1 MPENNRP
8 PAHRR
13 RKGVEMKRPLSN
25 KAGKVFALLSFLLA
39 VMIFS
44 GCAHQRFLK
53 VPGMTEVPLPELVA
67 ELKRRDIVLVGE
79 VHNRIEHHELQLKVI
94 KALREAGADFA
105 IGLEMFRS
113 EDQAPLDS
121 WVAGEMGEGEFR
133 KAYARNWQVP
143 WPQYRDI
150 FLYAREKKIPLVG
163 LNVSRKIIHK
173 VFKNGFDALGPE
185 ELSELPPGLTCDIDQ
200 EYEDFIR
207 GAMEEH
213 EMEDSSFKNFCEAQV
228 VWDAGMA
235 KRAIEYLNENPGP
248 KMVILAGGGHS
259 WKRGIPSQ
267 IERRSRFTSVVILPE
282 ESKKIA
288 FESITEKDADYV
300 WVEEWSLR

>member
-1 MPENNRP
+1 
-8 PAHRR
+8 
-13 RKGVEMKRPLSN
+13 MKRPLSRN
-25 KAGKVFALLSFLLA
+25 AGRVFALLGLLFSA
-39 VMIFS
+39 VVLA
-44 GCAHQRFLK
+44 GCTHQRFLR
-53 VPGMTEVPLPELVA
+53 VPEMSEVGVPELVG
-67 ELKRRDIVLVGE
+67 ELKRRDIVLIGE
-79 VHNRIEHHELQLKVI
+79 VHNRLEHHELQLKVI
-94 KALREAGADFA
+94 KAIHEAGAEFA
-105 IGLEMFRS
+105 VGLEMFRA
-113 EDQAPLDS
+113 EDQSSLDR
-121 WVAGEMGEGEFR
+121 WVNGDMGEDEFR

-143 WPQYRDI
+143 WPLYKDI
-150 FLYAREKKIPLVG
+150 FIYAREKKIPLVG
-163 LNVSRKIIHK
+163 LNVSKKIIHK
-173 VFKNGFDALGPE
+173 VFKNGFEALGPE

-200 EYEDFIR
+200 EYEQFIR

-235 KRAIEYLNENPGP
+235 KKAIEYLNVNPGL

-288 FESITEKDADYV
+288 FDSITAKDADFV

>member
-1 MPENNRP
+1 
-8 PAHRR
+8 
-13 RKGVEMKRPLSN
+13 MKRPLFR
-25 KAGKVFALLSFLLA
+25 KVAGCFAFLVFLSSAA
-39 VMIFS
+39 VFS

-79 VHNRIEHHELQLKVI
+79 VHNKMEHHELQLKVI

-173 VFKNGFDALGPE
+173 VFKNGFEALGPE

-200 EYEDFIR
+200 EYEEFIR

-235 KRAIEYLNENPGP
+235 KRAIEYLNESPGL

>member
-1 MPENNRP
+1 
-8 PAHRR
+8 
-13 RKGVEMKRPLSN
+13 MKIPLSSR
-25 KAGKVFALLSFLLA
+25 AGRAFALVCLLVAVAVSAGCTHQVFL
-39 VMIFS
+39 
-44 GCAHQRFLK
+44 R
-53 VPGMTEVPLPELVA
+53 VPGMSEVGVPELIG
-67 ELKRRDIVLVGE
+67 EIKRRDIVLVGE
-79 VHNRIEHHELQLKVI
+79 IHNKLKHHELQLNVI
-94 KALREAGADFA
+94 KAIHETGAEFA
-105 IGLEMFRS
+105 VGLEMFRA
-113 EDQAPLDS
+113 EDQSSLDR
-121 WVAGEMGEGEFR
+121 WVGGDMGEDEFR

-143 WPQYRDI
+143 WPLYKDI
-150 FLYAREKKIPLVG
+150 FIYAREKKIPLVG
-163 LNVSRKIIHK
+163 LNVSRKVIHK

-200 EYEDFIR
+200 EYEQFIR

-235 KRAIEYLNENPGP
+235 KKAIEYLNVNPGL

-282 ESKKIA
+282 ESRRIA
-288 FESITEKDADYV
+288 FESITEKDADFV
-300 WVEEWSLR
+300 WIEEWSLR